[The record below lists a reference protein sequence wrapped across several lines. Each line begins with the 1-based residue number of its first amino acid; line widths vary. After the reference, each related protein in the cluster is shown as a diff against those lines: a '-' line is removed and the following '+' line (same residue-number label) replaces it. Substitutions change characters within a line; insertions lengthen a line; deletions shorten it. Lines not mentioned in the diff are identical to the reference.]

1 MVSRRGGA
9 FTVALGSPAGG
20 VLFSGAVSV
29 AVIVLAVA
37 YLALA
42 VLPLAEVRGP
52 MAEHRTSV
60 PSMG

>member
-1 MVSRRGGA
+1 
-9 FTVALGSPAGG
+9 

-29 AVIVLAVA
+29 AVIVLG
-37 YLALA
+37 LA

-60 PSMG
+60 PSTG